1 MKTEYSNM
9 PSVDEQ
15 LALGKAQRSRGAVNT
30 AVFAGAT
37 LVTFSGGFVSQ
48 QSAYAGVTDAFKSVG
63 SSIKGGA
70 SAVYDFVAH
79 NSVSEKVGPVLK
91 EGASQVKT
99 FAVEQRDRTP
109 GTSRDSDAGFYD
121 DASTNDKKEN
131 FNDLSWGR
139 RMNEDAKSAVRN
151 YSNIVRHVVGG
162 ADIRGD
168 FAAGD
173 TRKSLLAYNGTGGTA
188 NNELLH
194 DQSLAG
200 AFVEFG
206 KDIYDISQSIE
217 RPGEKP
223 VGNTFGSKAKGDL
236 EAIVQNGKGVFESL
250 TLGHDD
256 SDDSKDSPGIVGGVR
271 DFVLHVVDAVK
282 LKTPEPA
289 SGVKRH
295 WLSNIGYKASAP
307 VKHLGSGTVELVSDT
322 VTSSF
327 DIVGDTVAMG
337 INVVSPVFRTTTL
350 AGDNAGKVGDTLVK
364 FLHDTNDVVTSPQ
377 TYVQT
382 VDLGLD
388 VTEASALIVED
399 AVSGTLELAHV
410 PFEATLGWNKYSKH
424 VSNFAKG
431 TLDTAKAVSS
441 TALNFQAHRA
451 VVTPDFDSLSDGRT
465 RGLPVFNYWNNS
477 PSARNHESYVLG
489 GVKTVDDTEDEARS
503 ARSYR
508 ASMSTARKVIE
519 IPSAVWAWQW
529 VLDSFKNGNGS
540 NPSGLGPNRIVGSQ
554 TGGNQVK

>member
-1 MKTEYSNM
+1 MNTKYSNM

-30 AVFAGAT
+30 AVFAGVALAT
-37 LVTFSGGFVSQ
+37 VAGGFVSQ
-48 QSAYAGVTDAFKSVG
+48 QSAYAGVTDTFKSAGTAV
-63 SSIKGGA
+63 KNGA

-79 NSVSEKVGPVLK
+79 NRVSEKVVPVLK

-121 DASTNDKKEN
+121 DASTPDVKET
-131 FNDLSWGR
+131 FNDLSWSE
-139 RMNEDAKSAVRN
+139 RMKDDGKSAVRN

-162 ADIRGD
+162 ADVCGD
-168 FAAGD
+168 FATGN
-173 TRKSLLAYNGTGGTA
+173 TRKSLLAYDGGSGTT

-194 DQSLAG
+194 DQSLVG

-206 KDIYDISQSIE
+206 KDVYDISQSIE

-236 EAIVQNGKGVFESL
+236 EAIVQNGRGVFESL

-256 SDDSKDSPGIVGGVR
+256 SDDSKDTPGIVGGVR
-271 DFVLHVVDAVK
+271 DFALHVVDAVK
-282 LKTPEPA
+282 LKTSDPA

-295 WLSNIGYKASAP
+295 WLSNVGFKAAAP

-322 VTSSF
+322 VTASF
-327 DIVGDTVAMG
+327 DVVGDTVAMG

-350 AGDNAGKVGDTLVK
+350 AGDNAGKVGDTVVK

-388 VTEASALIVED
+388 VAEASALIVED

-410 PFEATLGWNKYSKH
+410 PVEAALGWNKYSKH

-431 TLDTAKAVSS
+431 TFDVAKTFSS
-441 TALNFQAHRA
+441 TALDFQAHRA
-451 VVTPDFDSLSDGRT
+451 VVTPDFGRLADGHT
-465 RGLPVFNYWNNS
+465 CGLPVFNYWNNS
-477 PSARNHESYVLG
+477 PSARNHESYVPG
-489 GVKTVDDTEDEARS
+489 SVKTVDDTEDDARA

-508 ASMSTARKVIE
+508 ASLSTARKVIE
-519 IPSAVWAWQW
+519 IPAAVWAWQW
-529 VLDSFKNGNGS
+529 VLDAFNSSNGS

-554 TGGNQVK
+554 TGGNQVR